1 MAAPVVTIHK
11 NGQALRSLTLDAGEA
26 VLGRGEGCVIRLED
40 RAVSRQH
47 AVLKSGPGGLRI
59 EKKSHLAPLF
69 VNGTECDSAALQ
81 EGDEVH
87 IGPYVLRIAIPPDQL
102 RVKSTVERGAAAETG
117 SPKSGLIQSGGTASI
132 PGLDGLG
139 VEASSNDPFPSS
151 SDASDSPA
159 LGDSMEIVSIDAGSG
174 PVVDLPDSGGSPVSD
189 AGAADAVV
197 LADDAPGLGR
207 SSNVE
212 RAQELSSIIEED
224 AKTRIL
230 PQASVVKLKL
240 RFSPG
245 SASIEMKE
253 FDQEEV
259 SLGRGKGCD
268 VVLNDKKASRKH
280 LIIRRAGDGVDTVFT
295 IRDLESANG
304 VYVNGARV
312 TEHVLSGDDIVRVG
326 DTEFAVQVV
335 LPNYEKHAE
344 NFLKIDHEL
353 PIHEESR
360 ILAGMAKVAPESSVA
375 PVAAPLAAEPIG
387 AVADQGGGA
396 FSNVIGVAGIP
407 GAGAPAGSMSLM
419 DRYRAMPQRSRM
431 IWIGFIGMLVYT
443 AMEELPGLLQPP
455 PKKKAAT
462 EQVASE
468 GKKKPAA
475 EDSGGSTLPTFD
487 QLKPDLQKFV
497 ESQYNLSLEYF
508 RNRDYDRSL
517 YEVRKIFQYVSDYKD
532 ARDLERYS
540 VESKQRVQ
548 AQEDERRRKEA
559 EQAAKARVARLVIEV
574 EGHMARKEYIQAREL
589 FAEIVS
595 IEPDN
600 PQVAGWKKEIEVY
613 EEAQERARLLRNLEQ
628 ETLKK
633 GREIVASGNEALRQR
648 RWFRAIEIFKSVFEL
663 ETNDKR
669 ILGQA
674 NSGISRARSGIASA
688 RDPLLEEGR
697 RLEQES
703 SYSEAFKKFSEA
715 RKIDPSSAEAR
726 NGMERVR
733 GFLRD
738 RSKQL
743 YTEAVLAESYSD
755 FTLAKTR
762 FEQLLQVAP
771 PDDPYYERARR
782 KLSRY
787 LVKEELPR

>member
-11 NGQALRSLTLDAGEA
+11 NGQALRSLTLDSGEA

-69 VNGTECDSAALQ
+69 VNGTECDAATLQ

-87 IGPYVLRIAIPPDQL
+87 IGPYVLRIAIPQDQV
-102 RVKSTVERGAAAETG
+102 RSRPAADRGASAEAG
-117 SPKSGLIQSGGTASI
+117 ASRSELIQAGGTPGI
-132 PGLDGLG
+132 PGLEGLE
-139 VEASSNDPFPSS
+139 VEASADGPLPGASEF
-151 SDASDSPA
+151 SDAPA
-159 LGDSMEIVSIDAGSG
+159 LGDAAEIVSLDAGSNAAAD
-174 PVVDLPDSGGSPVSD
+174 PFDSFGSPDPSP
-189 AGAADAVV
+189 GADAVV
-197 LADDAPGLGR
+197 LVDEGPGPGR
-207 SSNVE
+207 PAGIE

-230 PQASVVKLKL
+230 PQATVVKLKL

-245 SASIEMKE
+245 AASIEMKE
-253 FDQEEV
+253 FDQDEV

-280 LIIRRAGDGVDTVFT
+280 LTIRRSGVGVETAFT

-304 VYVNGARV
+304 IYVNGARV
-312 TEHVLSGDDIVRVG
+312 TEHVLSGDDMVRVG
-326 DTEFAVQVV
+326 DTEFSVQVV
-335 LPNYEKHAE
+335 MPNYDRQAE
-344 NFLKIDHEL
+344 GFLKIDHDL

-360 ILAGMAKVAPESSVA
+360 ILAGMAKVAPDSSVA
-375 PVAAPLAAEPIG
+375 PVASSSPAEPFGALAA
-387 AVADQGGGA
+387 AGGDA
-396 FSNVIGVAGIP
+396 FSNVIGVSGIP
-407 GAGAPAGSMSLM
+407 GAGAPAGSMSLL

-431 IWIGFIGMLVYT
+431 IWIAFIGMLVYT
-443 AMEELPGLLQPP
+443 VMEELPGLNQPP
-455 PKKKAAT
+455 PKKKKTDT
-462 EQVASE
+462 EQVASD
-468 GKKKPAA
+468 GRKKPAG
-475 EDSGGSTLPTFD
+475 EDSGGSALPTFD

-497 ESQYNLSLEYF
+497 ESQYNLALEYF

-517 YEVRKIFQYVSDYKD
+517 YEVRKIFQYVADYKD

-574 EGHMARKEYIQAREL
+574 EGHMARKEYVQAREL

-613 EEAQERARLLRNLEQ
+613 EEAQERERLLRNLEQ
-628 ETLKK
+628 ETLRKA
-633 GREIVASGNEALRQR
+633 RDIVASGNEALRQR
-648 RWFRAIEIFKSVFEL
+648 RWFRAIEIFRSVFEL
-663 ETNDKR
+663 EMNDKR
-669 ILGQA
+669 IMAQA
-674 NSGISRARSGIASA
+674 NSGITRARSGIAAA
-688 RDPLLEEGR
+688 RDPLIEEGR

-703 SYSEAFKKFSEA
+703 SYGEAFKKFSEA
-715 RKIDPSSAEAR
+715 RRIDPSSVEAR

-755 FTLAKTR
+755 FILAKAR

>member
-69 VNGTECDSAALQ
+69 VNGTECDAAALQ

-87 IGPYVLRIAIPPDQL
+87 IGPYVLRIAIPQDPL
-102 RVKSTVERGAAAETG
+102 RAKSPIERGAAAE
-117 SPKSGLIQSGGTASI
+117 SRSGLIQSGGTASI
-132 PGLDGLG
+132 PALEGLG
-139 VEASSNDPFPSS
+139 VEASSDDSFPSS
-151 SDASDSPA
+151 PETSDSPS
-159 LGDSMEIVSIDAGSG
+159 LGDPVEIVSMDAGLG

-189 AGAADAVV
+189 HVAADAVV

-207 SSNVE
+207 SSKVE

-245 SASIEMKE
+245 AASIEMKE

-280 LIIRRAGDGVDTVFT
+280 LIIRRGGEGVDTVFT

-326 DTEFAVQVV
+326 DTDFAVQAV
-335 LPNYEKHAE
+335 LPNYEKQAE

-353 PIHEESR
+353 PIHEESK
-360 ILAGMAKVAPESSVA
+360 ILAGMAKVAPDSSVA
-375 PVAAPLAAEPIG
+375 PAGAAPIAADPLG
-387 AVADQGGGA
+387 AVAVQGGGA
-396 FSNVIGVAGIP
+396 FSNVMGVAGIP

-462 EQVASE
+462 EQVASDA
-468 GKKKPAA
+468 KKKPAA
-475 EDSGGSTLPTFD
+475 EDSGGSTLPSFD

-628 ETLKK
+628 ETLRK

-674 NSGISRARSGIASA
+674 NSGISRARSGIAAA
-688 RDPLLEEGR
+688 RDPLLEEGK

-715 RKIDPSSAEAR
+715 RMIDPSSAEAR